1 MVQKQLTSRPSSSKY
16 KEILAR
22 QKVSP
27 DGELDELPERQRG
40 KYLKSMSSGL
50 DKPTTARRDPPRRR
64 TRFDAV
70 SSAAGSRR
78 SPILPEIT
86 VAGDDETD
94 VGDVPPSIWD
104 VPDDLASVD
113 AEQASDQGR
122 AEPAGVNYAHERASP
137 QPTPTPTPTPM
148 PLPSATGGNAQ
159 GEHSAVEGDS
169 AECTLENR
177 PGGLNAPTEQVDFLG
192 STDFTA
198 MMQEEPWLDDNYGNM
213 EGFDFGE
220 LDLNIDIDQVLRD
233 DGGMH
238 RPHNPPI
245 PQSMTECSSAADQT
259 NFQPTA
265 LSGGAHD
272 GSAGL
277 EDTADLSA
285 GPWSSTVTCTSDAPA
300 QAPKPVRGDPKH
312 MPTSSGPSGASVQPR
327 PQENRPAGLKR
338 PRKMTVEQAIA
349 AQMKALTLLGW
360 NPWTPVKAPTG
371 V

>member
-1 MVQKQLTSRPSSSKY
+1 MSHPSPSKY

-22 QKVSP
+22 QKVSS
-27 DGELDELPERQRG
+27 DGELVELPERQRG

-50 DKPTTARRDPPRRR
+50 DKPAARRDPPRRS

-70 SSAAGSRR
+70 PAGGSRR

-86 VAGDDETD
+86 VADDDDETD

-104 VPDDLASVD
+104 VPDDPASVD
-113 AEQASDQGR
+113 TEQASDQGR

-137 QPTPTPTPTPM
+137 QPTPTPTPPPTPTPI
-148 PLPSATGGNAQ
+148 PLPSVTGGNVQ
-159 GEHSAVEGDS
+159 GEQSAVEGDS
-169 AECTLENR
+169 AEGTLENR
-177 PGGLNAPTEQVDFLG
+177 PGGPNAPTEEVDFLG

-198 MMQEEPWLDDNYGNM
+198 LMQEGPWLDDNYGNM

-220 LDLNIDIDQVLRD
+220 LDLNIDIDEVLQD
-233 DGGMH
+233 DGGTH
-238 RPHNPPI
+238 RPHVPPI
-245 PQSMTECSSAADQT
+245 PQTAMGCSSAANQT

-277 EDTADLSA
+277 EGTTDSSVGTWSNTA
-285 GPWSSTVTCTSDAPA
+285 TCTSDASA
-300 QAPKPVRGDPKH
+300 QTLKPVPGDPKH
-312 MPTSSGPSGASVQPR
+312 MLISSGPSGASVQLR
-327 PQENRPAGLKR
+327 PQENLPVRPKR
-338 PRKMTVEQAIA
+338 PRKMTVKQAIA

-360 NPWTPVKAPTG
+360 NPWTPVEAPTG